1 MGGVHG
7 FLGTKRMFDSLL
19 ANFVVKILRFSDAE
33 KWFLFLPKG
42 STNLNELKR
51 TQFYLKLIVVM
62 SAVGENFSSLVFPN
76 LKIW

>member
-19 ANFVVKILRFSDAE
+19 ANFVVKILRFSEAE
-33 KWFLFLPKG
+33 KFLFLPKG
-42 STNLNELKR
+42 STNLNELKG

-62 SAVGENFSSLVFPN
+62 SAVGENVSSLVFRD
-76 LKIW
+76 LIIW